1 MDEKL
6 ALVFDE
12 LFPALEAIET
22 RSVALLQLLKEKGIA
37 SEQELAPH
45 LEQAANASSV
55 RWLAARV
62 RIDYLLSAPAREDV
76 TETKSAPHR
85 DQGPEPA
92 AEMDTATAGTRD
104 EKSDPR
110 PRKDAPTSESEN
122 NAAQSTENVHSNAAG
137 ENNRAEENAGR
148 DAA

>member
-6 ALVFDE
+6 GLVFDE
-12 LFPALEAIET
+12 LFPALEALET

-62 RIDYLLSAPAREDV
+62 RINYLLSAPAGEDV
-76 TETKSAPHR
+76 TETNSAPHR
-85 DQGPEPA
+85 EKDPEPVA
-92 AEMDTATAGTRD
+92 DTNTATAGTPD
-104 EKSDPR
+104 EKSDPSA
-110 PRKDAPTSESEN
+110 RKDARNSGSEN
-122 NAAQSTENVHSNAAG
+122 NAAQSTENSHSEAAE
-137 ENNRAEENAGR
+137 ENNRPEGNAGK

>member
-6 ALVFDE
+6 GLVFDE
-12 LFPALEAIET
+12 LFPALEALET

-62 RIDYLLSAPAREDV
+62 RINYLLSAPAGEDV
-76 TETKSAPHR
+76 TETNSAPHR
-85 DQGPEPA
+85 EKDPEPVA
-92 AEMDTATAGTRD
+92 DTNTATAGTPD
-104 EKSDPR
+104 EKSDPSA
-110 PRKDAPTSESEN
+110 RKDAP
-122 NAAQSTENVHSNAAG
+122 A
-137 ENNRAEENAGR
+137 
-148 DAA
+148 